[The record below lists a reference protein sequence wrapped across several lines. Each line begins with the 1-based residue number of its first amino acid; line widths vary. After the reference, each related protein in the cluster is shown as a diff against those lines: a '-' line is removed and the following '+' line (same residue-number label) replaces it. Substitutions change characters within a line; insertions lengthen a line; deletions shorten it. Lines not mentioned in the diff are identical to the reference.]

1 MPDELTA
8 AFDHSMQLRY
18 ICGENATFASLIA
31 RDAGAHY
38 AKSLLLPCCGVSS
51 LGEPASG
58 SEAVIIDNNLTEDE
72 AMLVRKFME
81 RQQAPVLLKVVDPYW
96 VRGNHGRRKTT
107 YSALVETHCRL
118 PNVAILSPYEPS
130 EWLKMVVDKFHPKLL
145 VLPYPYVAEA
155 ERPLD
160 FEGFSA
166 RLDRAVLT
174 GALSGR
180 KYPRRAMVRRL
191 RHILP
196 GYRRNFDLL
205 PHPGYPNLGE
215 PRRHNL
221 IFDNFVKFISGYK
234 YFFVD
239 PSRADLEFLKYTECA
254 YAGCVPVGQPA
265 ASLPEAA
272 RQLVMETSRF
282 LKLMR
287 EPAASRDPVHFEAAL
302 AYRAVM
308 SKSRKSEELRLR
320 LEAFVQSTF

>member
-1 MPDELTA
+1 
-8 AFDHSMQLRY
+8 MQLRF

-31 RDAGAHY
+31 RDAGAPY
-38 AKSLLLPCCGVSS
+38 AKSLLLPSSGVSS
-51 LGEPASG
+51 LCEHASG
-58 SEAVIIDNNLTEDE
+58 REAVIIDNNLTEDE
-72 AMLVRKFME
+72 AGQVQKFIE
-81 RQQAPVLLKVVDPYW
+81 RQEAPVLLKVVDPYW
-96 VRGNHGRRKTT
+96 VRGNYGKHKTT

-130 EWLKMVVDKFHPKLL
+130 EWLKMVVEKFNPKLL
-145 VLPYPYVAEA
+145 VLPYPYLLEA

-160 FEGFSA
+160 FEGYSA
-166 RLDRAVLT
+166 RLDRAILT

-180 KYPRRAMVRRL
+180 KYPRRALVYRL
-191 RHILP
+191 RYLLP

-221 IFDNFVKFISGYK
+221 IFDDFVKFIGGYK

-265 ASLPEAA
+265 ASLPAAA

-287 EPAASRDPVHFEAAL
+287 EPAAARDPVHFEAAL
-302 AYRAVM
+302 AYRAIM
-308 SKSRKSEELRLR
+308 SKSRKSEDLRLR
-320 LEAFVQSTF
+320 LEAFVQSNF

>member
-1 MPDELTA
+1 
-8 AFDHSMQLRY
+8 MQLRY

-31 RDAGAHY
+31 RDAGAPY
-38 AKSLLLPCCGVSS
+38 AKSLLLPCSGVSS
-51 LGEPASG
+51 LSEPASG
-58 SEAVIIDNNLTEDE
+58 NDAVIIDNNLTEDE
-72 AMLVRKFME
+72 AMLVRKFVE
-81 RQQAPVLLKVVDPYW
+81 RQRAPVLLKVVDPYW
-96 VRGNHGRRKTT
+96 VRGNHGRRKTN
-107 YSALVETHCRL
+107 YSALIEAHCRL

-130 EWLKMVVDKFHPKLL
+130 EWLKMVVDEFHPKLL

-155 ERPLD
+155 EQPLD

-180 KYPRRAMVRRL
+180 KYPRRAMVRKL
-191 RHILP
+191 RYILP

-265 ASLPEAA
+265 ASLPAAA
-272 RQLVMETSRF
+272 RQLVLETSRF

-287 EPAASRDPVHFEAAL
+287 EPAAVRDRVHFEAAL
-302 AYRAVM
+302 AYRAVL
-308 SKSRKSEELRLR
+308 SKSRKSEELRQR
-320 LEAFVQSTF
+320 LEAFVQSNF

>member
-1 MPDELTA
+1 MSDGLTA
-8 AFDHSMQLRY
+8 AVERHMQLRFV
-18 ICGENATFASLIA
+18 CGENATYASLISS
-31 RDAGAHY
+31 DHGAPY
-38 AKSLLLPCCGVSS
+38 AKSLRLPCCGVSTLS
-51 LGEPASG
+51 EPAAAR
-58 SEAVIIDNNLTEDE
+58 EAVIIDDNLTGDE
-72 AMLVRKFME
+72 ARLVRKFVE
-81 RQQAPVLLKVVDPYW
+81 RQETPVLLKVVDPYW

-107 YSALVETHCRL
+107 YSALIETHCRL

-215 PRRHNL
+215 PLRHNL
-221 IFDNFVKFISGYK
+221 IFDNFVKFIGGYK

-265 ASLPEAA
+265 ASLPAAA
-272 RQLVMETSRF
+272 RRLVVETSKF

-287 EPAASRDPVHFEAAL
+287 EPAAVRDPVHFEAAL
-302 AYRAVM
+302 AYRAIM
-308 SKSRKSEELRLR
+308 AESRKSADLRLR
-320 LEAFVQSTF
+320 LEDFVQSNF